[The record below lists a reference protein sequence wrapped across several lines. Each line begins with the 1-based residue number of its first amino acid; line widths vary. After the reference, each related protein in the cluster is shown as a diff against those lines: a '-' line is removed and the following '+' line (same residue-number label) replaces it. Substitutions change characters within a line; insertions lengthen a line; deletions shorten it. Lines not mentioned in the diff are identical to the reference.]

1 MTIQKV
7 YKIFDVG
14 YSLQFL
20 VDETDFYV
28 THFFSSV
35 RKNMKLRK
43 SQLSIHEA

>member
-14 YSLQFL
+14 YPLQFL

-28 THFFSSV
+28 ASIFFSSV

-43 SQLSIHEA
+43 S